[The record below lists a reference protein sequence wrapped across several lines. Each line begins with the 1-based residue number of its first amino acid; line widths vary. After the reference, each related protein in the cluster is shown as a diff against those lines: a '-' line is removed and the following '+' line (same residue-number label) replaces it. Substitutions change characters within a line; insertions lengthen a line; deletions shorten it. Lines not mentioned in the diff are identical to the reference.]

1 MKTNRL
7 SFFAAI
13 ALVFLSA
20 GCQKEA
26 HREVSAED
34 SQIKAVIQTTE
45 NNLLS
50 SRQSGSSGPC
60 NSSAFTVV
68 LESHTFINGNWEW
81 IWSVQN
87 SNPGNGN
94 NGTVQDLSH
103 WGMQFGTCF
112 NWSAV
117 MSAAYSYNGY
127 NWTGFTPSYQPDPSQ
142 SCMTSP
148 VLKFDFGTSGSAK
161 SYYKLVLDQDYPVD
175 SADAYYKSGNITGC
189 CTFTFNGV
197 GCHEEGGIK

>member
-1 MKTNRL
+1 MKTNQL
-7 SFFAAI
+7 NFFAAI
-13 ALVFLSA
+13 AFVILSA
-20 GCQKEA
+20 GCQREA
-26 HREVSAED
+26 HQEISAKD
-34 SQIKAVIQTTE
+34 SQIKAVIPTAE

-50 SRQSGSSGPC
+50 SRESGSSGSC
-60 NSSAFTVV
+60 NPNAFTVV

-87 SNPGNGN
+87 SNPGSGN

-117 MSAAYSYNGY
+117 ISAAYSYNGY
-127 NWTGFTPSYQPDPSQ
+127 DWTGFVPSYQPDPSQ
-142 SCMTSP
+142 SCMTSS
-148 VLKFDFGTSGSAK
+148 VLKFDFGTSGSLK
-161 SYYKLVLDQDYPVD
+161 SYYKLVLNQDYLTD
-175 SADAYYKSGNITGC
+175 SANAYYKSGKTTGC

-197 GCHEEGGIK
+197 GCLKEGDIK